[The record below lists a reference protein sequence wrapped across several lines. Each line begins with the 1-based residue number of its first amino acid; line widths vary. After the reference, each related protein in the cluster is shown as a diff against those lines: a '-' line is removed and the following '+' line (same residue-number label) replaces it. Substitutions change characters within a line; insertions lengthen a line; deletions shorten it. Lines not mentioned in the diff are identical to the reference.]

1 MPPLPEDDRTWT
13 VRARAA
19 GPREARAYC
28 GRHAFSV
35 GAQVALGDSDPH
47 PSAVEYLLGAL
58 AGDLIQGFH
67 AEAVRRSLALHD
79 AELSLGGRLN
89 NVLVHLGVVGEEGH
103 PGLESV
109 NGTLYV
115 SADAEPPAV
124 QDAWNATLARS
135 PVFQTLTRCAS
146 VHIELRATP

>member
-1 MPPLPEDDRTWT
+1 VT
-13 VRARAA
+13 
-19 GPREARAYC
+19 
-28 GRHAFSV
+28 
-35 GAQVALGDSDPH
+35 LGDADPH
-47 PSAVEYLLGAL
+47 PSAVEYLLGSL
-58 AGDLIQGFH
+58 AGDLIQGFQ

-109 NGTLYV
+109 SGTLYV

-124 QDAWNATLARS
+124 EDAWHATLARS
-135 PVFQTLTRCAS
+135 PVFQTLTRCAA
-146 VHIELRATP
+146 VRIELRASP